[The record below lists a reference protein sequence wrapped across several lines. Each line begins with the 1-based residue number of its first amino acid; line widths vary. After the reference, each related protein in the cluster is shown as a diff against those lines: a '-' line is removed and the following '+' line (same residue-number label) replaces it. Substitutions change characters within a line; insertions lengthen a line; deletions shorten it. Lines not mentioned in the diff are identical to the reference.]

1 MLNKMINPD
10 LSGKKQI
17 LILGLLL
24 IAVCVFTQTPEWHW
38 ATSAGGSDTD
48 AGNSIA
54 LDDAGN
60 KYITGCFKGTVSFG
74 SYTLTSE
81 ITSYDF
87 FVAKMDADGNW
98 LWAIAADTS
107 LYGTGQGIVLDV
119 AGNIYVTGHFRG
131 VTSFGSHTL
140 STINNSI
147 DVFVAKIDAHGNWL
161 WATGTDN
168 NSFSAEGRSIAVD
181 MVGNTYVT
189 GYFNEVVSF
198 GSYTLTSNGSEDI
211 FVAKTDANGN
221 WLWAEG
227 VGSSDPDAGHS
238 IAVDAAGSAY
248 VTGWFCETVSFGPH
262 TLTAVDN
269 SRDIFVAKV
278 SDPVNVEESELPVSH
293 NYQLTN
299 YPNPFT
305 GETTISFSLTTNL
318 HEKARIEIYNI
329 RGQRVDEI
337 AIGKEQTSVNW
348 QRTNQANGV
357 YFYKLV
363 VDGNPVDTKKMI
375 LLK

>member
-87 FVAKMDADGNW
+87 FVAK
-98 LWAIAADTS
+98 
-107 LYGTGQGIVLDV
+107 
-119 AGNIYVTGHFRG
+119 
-131 VTSFGSHTL
+131 
-140 STINNSI
+140 
-147 DVFVAKIDAHGNWL
+147 
-161 WATGTDN
+161 
-168 NSFSAEGRSIAVD
+168 
-181 MVGNTYVT
+181 
-189 GYFNEVVSF
+189 
-198 GSYTLTSNGSEDI
+198 
-211 FVAKTDANGN
+211 TDANGN

-227 VGSSDPDAGHS
+227 AGSSGYEYGNS